1 MRYPIVIEQGTDTAA
16 FGVVVPDLPGCF
28 SAGDTL
34 DEAIDNAK
42 EAAAAW
48 IDAAMDKVWKFRR
61 LQASKRFAL
70 LRITLVGPLGSLISR
85 TSCYRSR
92 VQFQEACALRALA
105 GELVP
110 IEDLVLVDAG
120 ASVRL
125 STIELTRARNILGAQ
140 RAAAAKPAAWASS
153 DEALFDD
160 RLDVERDELLYQLG
174 EEEWDEG

>member
-1 MRYPIVIEQGTDTAA
+1 VSNSY
-16 FGVVVPDLPGCF
+16 DLPPLTHVR
-28 SAGDTL
+28 SSLAANL
-34 DEAIDNAK
+34 EV
-42 EAAAAW
+42 AAAA
-48 IDAAMDKVWKFRR
+48 VVR
-61 LQASKRFAL
+61 LDEQIARL
-70 LRITLVGPLGSLISR
+70 GRVGEG
-85 TSCYRSR
+85 YRAR
-92 VQFQEACALRALA
+92 VEFQEACALRALA

-140 RAAAAKPAAWASS
+140 RAAAAKPAAWAAS